1 MGLIY
6 DDPQLAAL
14 TLTRIA
20 AEESEG
26 PSAMTGRMRA
36 VLDDL
41 AQRNGAEYLADLVI
55 VLARARFAA
64 LDDLARATGTA
75 PPSCWTRWKS
85 THWKASMTT
94 ADPRCGTGSA
104 GVVPQESLCTGPYPD
119 AAGNAPGI

>member
-41 AQRNGAEYLADLVI
+41 VQRNGAGYLAELVI

-64 LDDLARATGTA
+64 LDDLARATGTGTA
-75 PPSCWTRWKS
+75 ELLDAVEA
-85 THWKASMTT
+85 KALEGLED
-94 ADPRCGTGSA
+94 DP
-104 GVVPQESLCTGPYPD
+104 
-119 AAGNAPGI
+119 

>member
-26 PSAMTGRMRA
+26 PSEMTGRMHA

-41 AQRNGAEYLADLVI
+41 MQRNGPEYFAELAI
-55 VLARARFAA
+55 VLARARFIA
-64 LDDLARATGTA
+64 LDDLARATGASTA
-75 PPSCWTRWKS
+75 
-85 THWKASMTT
+85 
-94 ADPRCGTGSA
+94 
-104 GVVPQESLCTGPYPD
+104 ELLD
-119 AAGNAPGI
+119 AAGIQALEGLDDGL